1 MVYKTLSIP
10 RSYDMGVVAAISAV
24 ASTGYSIVQGQN
36 QKRQQEKA
44 LNEQRVANQKAAA
57 DAKTEKERAEQEYN
71 KANRQTANVNAINEE
86 STLMAN
92 QGAGGTLLTGNQGVD
107 PTQLNLGKNTLLG
120 G

>member
-10 RSYDMGVVAAISAV
+10 RSYDMGLVAAITAV

-44 LNEQRVANQKAAA
+44 LSEQRAANQKAAA
-57 DAKTEKERAEQEYN
+57 EAKSEKDRAEQEYN
-71 KANRQTANVNAINEE
+71 KANRQEADVSGINAE
-86 STLMAN
+86 SQLMKN
-92 QGAGGTLLTGNQGVD
+92 QGAGGTLLTGNQGINTED
-107 PTQLNLGKNTLLG
+107 LNLGKNTLLG